1 MKSVERLLGCL
12 NKDAPLRDVI
22 VGAFQTAVVLEA
34 EPPRCGLSSSLT
46 AGHHH
51 NHSRPSVSR
60 AGDLL
65 QTTARGLAEGL
76 RSSSWL
82 EASIGMAAINALMEV
97 DEDSCTEGNARE
109 IILERG
115 ADRLVAIVGHFPFVD
130 RIRREARESWV
141 LELNPG
147 PSDEPADRAGDIIPK
162 ADVVALSGTTL
173 INHTFDELIK
183 LCRPD
188 AYVLLMGASTP
199 LTPLLFEFGVD
210 AVSGTVVTDIEG
222 TLRAVRQGANYR
234 QIPGRRALT
243 MMKEKD
249 QP

>member
-1 MKSVERLLGCL
+1 VKSVDRLLGCL

-46 AGHHH
+46 TDHHH

-65 QTTARGLAEGL
+65 KTRARGLADGL

-82 EASIGMAAINALMEV
+82 EASIGMAALNALLEV
-97 DEDSCTEGNARE
+97 DEDACTEVNARE

-115 ADRLVAIVGHFPFVD
+115 ADRRVAIVGHFPFVD
-130 RIRREARESWV
+130 RVRREARESWV
-141 LELNPG
+141 LELNPC
-147 PSDEPADRAGDIIPK
+147 PSDEPAERAGDIIPK

-188 AYVLLMGASTP
+188 AYVLLLGASTP
-199 LTPLLFEFGVD
+199 LTPLLFEFGLD
-210 AVSGTVVTDIEG
+210 AVSGTVVSDIEG
-222 TLRAVRQGANYR
+222 ALRAIRQGANYR

-243 MMKEKD
+243 MMKK
-249 QP
+249 